1 MPRYV
6 KYLRPAWDQPLTSG
20 ENDSLSSNSDLE
32 IDLCI
37 LNDCPLLLVADQEI
51 KVGCSEEGRRFGV

>member
-6 KYLRPAWDQPLTSG
+6 KYLRPAWDQPLTSE
-20 ENDSLSSNSDLE
+20 ENDSFSSNSDLE

-37 LNDCPLLLVADQEI
+37 FNDCPLLLVGVQI
-51 KVGCSEEGRRFGV
+51 KVECSKEERRFGV